1 MSNIGDGQVGLGS
14 MAMQPTIAI
23 ITGLSGAGRTT
34 ASKVFEDIGYF
45 VIDNMP
51 LSLLDSVVELATGP
65 GADVARIALVID
77 VRGRQFFGD
86 MRQSIRSLEE
96 RGLSVRVLYLEAST
110 QSLVQRYEA
119 GRRVHP
125 LAGEDRVIEGIARE
139 KDLLAE
145 LRADADLV
153 IDTTN
158 LNVHELRDKLVDAFG
173 DPGDTVMITNL
184 VSFGFKHGTPRDAD
198 LMFDVR
204 FLPNPHWVPELKPH
218 TGLDQPV
225 RDYVLG
231 QGEAKEFLDHLLPLL
246 DLMVPAF
253 RREGK
258 RYLTIAIGCTGG
270 RHRSVALT
278 EEIAR
283 HLRAEGQAVQVN
295 HRDRQRE

>member
-1 MSNIGDGQVGLGS
+1 
-14 MAMQPTIAI
+14 MQPTIAI

-34 ASKVFEDIGYF
+34 AAKVFEDIGYF

-51 LSLLDSVVELATGP
+51 IQLLDSVVELATGP
-65 GADVARIALVID
+65 GAEVNRIALVID

-86 MRQSIRSLEE
+86 LRQSIRSVEE

-125 LAGEDRVIEGIARE
+125 LAGDDRIIEGIARE
-139 KDLLAE
+139 KELLAE
-145 LRADADLV
+145 LRAEADLV
-153 IDTTN
+153 IDTTR
-158 LNVHELRDKLVDAFG
+158 LNVHELRDKLVEAFG
-173 DPGDTVMITNL
+173 DPGDTTMVTNL

-198 LMFDVR
+198 LVFDVR
-204 FLPNPHWVPELKPH
+204 FLPNPHWVPDLRPY
-218 TGLDQPV
+218 TGLDEPV

-231 QGEAKEFLDHLLPLL
+231 QPEAAAFLDHLLPLL

-253 RREGK
+253 QREGK

-270 RHRSVALT
+270 RHRSVALA
-278 EEIAR
+278 EEVAR
-283 HLRAEGQAVQVN
+283 HLRRNGGTVQVN
-295 HRDRQRE
+295 HRDRQR

>member
-1 MSNIGDGQVGLGS
+1 MD
-14 MAMQPTIAI
+14 AAAQPTIAI

-34 ASKVFEDIGYF
+34 AAKVLEDLGYF

-51 LSLLDSVVELATGP
+51 PQLLDSVVTLATGP
-65 GADVARIALVID
+65 GAEVSRIALVID

-86 MRQSIRSLEE
+86 LRQTVRSLEE

-139 KDLLAE
+139 REILAE

-153 IDTTN
+153 IDTTK
-158 LNVHELRDKLVDAFG
+158 LNVHQLRDKLTDAFG
-173 DPGDTVMITNL
+173 SPGDTVMVTNM

-198 LMFDVR
+198 MMFDVR
-204 FLPNPHWVPELKPH
+204 FLPNPHWVPELKPY
-218 TGLDQPV
+218 TGLDEPV

-231 QGEAKEFLDHLLPLL
+231 QPEAQEFLDHLLPLL
-246 DLMVPAF
+246 DLMIPAF
-253 RREGK
+253 RRDGK

-270 RHRSVALT
+270 KHRSVALT
-278 EEIAR
+278 ERVAAHIR
-283 HLRAEGQAVQVN
+283 QDGQTVHVN
-295 HRDRQRE
+295 HRDRLRE

>member
-1 MSNIGDGQVGLGS
+1 
-14 MAMQPTIAI
+14 MQPTIAI

-51 LSLLDSVVELATGP
+51 PQLLDSVVELATGP
-65 GADVARIALVID
+65 GADVNRIALVID

-86 MRQSIRSLEE
+86 LRQSIRSLEE
-96 RGLSVRVLYLEAST
+96 RGLNVRVLYLEAST

-125 LAGEDRVIEGIARE
+125 LAGDDRVIEGIARE

-145 LRADADLV
+145 LRAEADLV

-158 LNVHELRDKLVDAFG
+158 LNVHELRESLVAAFG
-173 DPGDTVMITNL
+173 ETGDTVMVTNL

-204 FLPNPHWVPELKPH
+204 FLPNPHWVPELKPY
-218 TGLDQPV
+218 TGLDEPV

-231 QGEAKEFLDHLLPLL
+231 QPEAKEFLDHLLPLMDVML
-246 DLMVPAF
+246 PAF
-253 RREGK
+253 KREGK

-270 RHRSVALT
+270 KHRSVALT
-278 EEIAR
+278 EEVAR
-283 HLRAEGQAVQVN
+283 HLRRHGDTVRVN
-295 HRDRQRE
+295 HRDRLRE

>member
-1 MSNIGDGQVGLGS
+1 MD
-14 MAMQPTIAI
+14 AAAQPTIAI

-34 ASKVFEDIGYF
+34 AAKVLEDLGYF

-51 LSLLDSVVELATGP
+51 PQLLDSVVTLATGP
-65 GADVARIALVID
+65 GAEVSRIALVID

-86 MRQSIRSLEE
+86 LRQTVRSLEE

-139 KDLLAE
+139 REILAE

-153 IDTTN
+153 IDTTK
-158 LNVHELRDKLVDAFG
+158 LNVHQLRDKLTDAFG
-173 DPGDTVMITNL
+173 SPGDTVMVTNM

-198 LMFDVR
+198 MMFDVR
-204 FLPNPHWVPELKPH
+204 FLPNPHWVPELKPY
-218 TGLDQPV
+218 TGLDEPV

-231 QGEAKEFLDHLLPLL
+231 QPEAQEFLDHLLPLL
-246 DLMVPAF
+246 DLMIPAF

-270 RHRSVALT
+270 KHRSVALT
-278 EEIAR
+278 ERVAAHIR
-283 HLRAEGQAVQVN
+283 QDGQTVHVN
-295 HRDRQRE
+295 HRDRLRE

>member
-1 MSNIGDGQVGLGS
+1 V
-14 MAMQPTIAI
+14 AQPTIAI

-34 ASKVFEDIGYF
+34 AAKVLEDLGYF

-51 LSLLDSVVELATGP
+51 PQLLDRVVELATGP
-65 GADVARIALVID
+65 GADVDRIALVID

-86 MRQSIRSLEE
+86 LRQSIRSLEE

-125 LAGEDRVIEGIARE
+125 LAGEDRVVEGIARE
-139 KDLLAE
+139 KELLAE
-145 LRADADLV
+145 LRAEADLV
-153 IDTTN
+153 IDTTR
-158 LNVHELRDKLVDAFG
+158 LNVHELRERLVEAFG
-173 DPGDTVMITNL
+173 DPGDTTMVTTL

-198 LMFDVR
+198 MVLDVR

-218 TGLDQPV
+218 TGLDEPV

-231 QGEAKEFLDHLLPLL
+231 QPEAKEFLGHLLPLL
-246 DLMVPAF
+246 DLVVPSF

-258 RYLTIAIGCTGG
+258 RYLTIAVGCTGG

-283 HLRAEGQAVQVN
+283 HLRRDGEQVHVD
-295 HRDRQRE
+295 HRDRLRA

>member
-1 MSNIGDGQVGLGS
+1 
-14 MAMQPTIAI
+14 MQPTIAI

-65 GADVARIALVID
+65 GADVDRIALVID

-119 GRRVHP
+119 ARRVHP

-153 IDTTN
+153 IDTTK
-158 LNVHELRDKLVDAFG
+158 LNVHQLRDKLVDAFG
-173 DPGDTVMITNL
+173 DPTDTVMVTNL
-184 VSFGFKHGTPRDAD
+184 VSFGFKYGTPRDAD

-204 FLPNPHWVPELKPH
+204 FLPNPHWVPELKPY

-231 QGEAKEFLDHLLPLL
+231 QSEAKEFLDHLLPLL

-270 RHRSVALT
+270 KHRSVTLA
-278 EEIAR
+278 EEVAR
-283 HLRAEGQAVQVN
+283 HLRDGGQAVQVN
-295 HRDRQRE
+295 HRDRVRE

>member
-1 MSNIGDGQVGLGS
+1 MEHPDEP
-14 MAMQPTIAI
+14 MDAAAQPTIAI

-34 ASKVFEDIGYF
+34 AAKVLEDLGYF

-51 LSLLDSVVELATGP
+51 PQLLDSVVTLATGP
-65 GADVARIALVID
+65 GAEVSRIALVID

-86 MRQSIRSLEE
+86 LRQTVRSLEE

-139 KDLLAE
+139 REILAE

-153 IDTTN
+153 IDTTK
-158 LNVHELRDKLVDAFG
+158 LNVHQLRDKLTDAFG
-173 DPGDTVMITNL
+173 SPGDTVMVTNM

-198 LMFDVR
+198 MMFDVR
-204 FLPNPHWVPELKPH
+204 FLPNPHWVPELKPY
-218 TGLDQPV
+218 TGLDEPV

-231 QGEAKEFLDHLLPLL
+231 QPEAQEFLDHLLPLL
-246 DLMVPAF
+246 DLMIPAF

-270 RHRSVALT
+270 KHRSVALT
-278 EEIAR
+278 ERVAAHIR
-283 HLRAEGQAVQVN
+283 QDGQTVHVN
-295 HRDRQRE
+295 HRDRLRE

>member
-1 MSNIGDGQVGLGS
+1 
-14 MAMQPTIAI
+14 MQPTIAI

-34 ASKVFEDIGYF
+34 AAKVLEDLGYF

-51 LSLLDSVVELATGP
+51 AQLLDSVVELATGP
-65 GADVARIALVID
+65 GADVNRIALVID

-86 MRQSIRSLEE
+86 LRQSIRSVEE

-110 QSLVQRYEA
+110 QTLVQRYEE

-125 LAGEDRVIEGIARE
+125 LAGDDRVIEGIARE

-145 LRADADLV
+145 LRAEADLV
-153 IDTTN
+153 IDTTK
-158 LNVHELRDKLVDAFG
+158 LNVHQLRDKLIEAFG
-173 DPGDTVMITNL
+173 DPGDTTMVTNL

-198 LMFDVR
+198 MVFDVR
-204 FLPNPHWVPELKPH
+204 FLQNPHWVPALKPY
-218 TGLDQPV
+218 TGLDGPV

-231 QGEAKEFLDHLLPLL
+231 QPEATAFLDHLLPLL

-253 RREGK
+253 QREGK

-270 RHRSVALT
+270 RHRSVALA
-278 EEIAR
+278 EEVAA
-283 HLRAEGQAVQVN
+283 HLRGNGDTVQVN
-295 HRDRQRE
+295 HRDRQR